1 MNDIEI
7 KFYRIKHFTKAFKK
21 ELNEL
26 FKRNNLDFEA
36 DFICRYY
43 YPDSGYDTVEA
54 GFISYTKKKTCKMFE
69 YFRNLFGEENIQFHP
84 DKLCIYPTSE
94 QFLILYNVLSK
105 KSLSKEEFEKKY
117 LKKRDMFTYFIP
129 EEYDTIS
136 IRSVRPFWQL
146 DVEGAYVAPLL
157 TNTRYCGTF
166 NVIRNETDKKKML
179 ICLSVIK
186 FGEDIFDC
194 KPLGNCKNFIKKFS
208 KQFQEALQ
216 LEEGTIHYDSDSKP
230 TCCVI
235 VYPYTSLQ
243 LKELKKHFRKTE
255 E

>member
-1 MNDIEI
+1 MNDIKIE
-7 KFYRIKHFTKAFKK
+7 FYRIKHFTKAFEK

-26 FKRNNLDFEA
+26 FKRNNLDFKA
-36 DFICRYY
+36 NFICRYY
-43 YPDSGYDTVEA
+43 HPDSGYDTIEA

-69 YFRNLFGEENIQFHP
+69 YFRNLFGEENIEFHP

-94 QFLILYNVLSK
+94 QFLILYNTLSK
-105 KSLSKEEFEKKY
+105 KFLSKEEFEKKH
-117 LKKRDMFTYFIP
+117 LKKRNMFTCFIP
-129 EEYDTIS
+129 EEYNIVS
-136 IRSVRPFWQL
+136 NRGLKPMWQL
-146 DVEGAYVAPLL
+146 DVEGTYIAPLFM
-157 TNTRYCGTF
+157 NTRYRGTF
-166 NVIRNETDKKKML
+166 NVIRNETDKKKMF

-208 KQFQEALQ
+208 KQFQEVLQ

-235 VYPYTSLQ
+235 VYPYTSAQ
-243 LKELKKHFRKTE
+243 LKELKKQFRKKE